1 MGNEIALRIYGGG
14 ATTGLDRRPII
25 SVGAVSPAFIPTP
38 PSIVDEPQSWMIV
51 HGQDYTMYA
60 LHSRKWK
67 TASGEAGQLLVGLF
81 FPASRRLAD
90 GKSPLSLLDSIVDV
104 FSILHAGD
112 ERIPSG
118 EQDSSPFKS
127 LLQRYELEDRPTSLP
142 VMQGSEAASYCVE
155 NSTQLD
161 ALMRHSRYDTLA
173 KVGRLEL
180 GFHCPTTVGLV
191 LGRPGKQP
199 AAQKLYAAEPAP
211 ALKPAPQPEPEP
223 QPAPEAKP
231 EPIPEPILE
240 PTPIPESETKSES
253 KPETKPES
261 KSEKKRLLLW
271 VLAGVAAVVAVIW
284 GIRLISNPYSK
295 LTVSGEHGGVEYVDL
310 GLSVQWARC
319 NLGASAP
326 IQFGEIFPWG
336 ETSYKPAYNYEN
348 YKFYSFVNDSLVQV
362 TKYSYDSGLLT
373 LLPEDDV
380 AHVRLKGSW
389 RMPTLAECREL
400 LENCDAKRTKVKGQS
415 GYLFTSRINGNTLF
429 LPMLPSG
436 GAWEHSEYWTSSL
449 YVESDFFAGVFAE
462 DSENAL
468 SSEIFGSRVTACMI
482 RPVYALPGNQIGG
495 TPLAKEAEN
504 AYYGYK
510 NAADAVEA
518 VINNSSFTA
527 EQVRKAWENLWL
539 LKTME
544 LSYASVDSRYYESIR
559 LQPQLDQ
566 AIQSGL
572 ERMKKEADKM
582 SSKEKRARAYYD
594 LLQIRED
601 ASVRKAYND
610 LAVELQGILC
620 ADFVMMYRG
629 DGEGN
634 YAERIDYHL
643 VDGVMKKDDNSKI
656 TASRIDYLRLYFEL
670 DTFEGLESES
680 KYNTQTFYIKYF
692 TPAGEL
698 MTGTGSP
705 SGYTF
710 KSEHTDVM
718 ERGKIWALGWGN
730 TEQTAY
736 RPGTYTVEVYTS
748 KGRRLFRVPVEL
760 K

>member
-1 MGNEIALRIYGGG
+1 MAEELVLRIYGG
-14 ATTGLDRRPII
+14 
-25 SVGAVSPAFIPTP
+25 SVSEGMNPEPLVAIGAVPAAFRPSTPT
-38 PSIVDEPQSWMIV
+38 IVDEPQAWMIT
-51 HGQDYTMYA
+51 HAQDYTLYA
-60 LHSRKWK
+60 LHTMDGK
-67 TASGEAGQLLVGLF
+67 TADGKDGQLQLCLF
-81 FPASRRLAD
+81 FPPQRRLGN
-90 GKSPLSLLDSIVDV
+90 GKSPLALLDSIRDLFAVLGMPEGCLPAQPLDN
-104 FSILHAGD
+104 A
-112 ERIPSG
+112 
-118 EQDSSPFKS
+118 PFRVV
-127 LLQRYELEDRPTSLP
+127 LRNYPLEDRPVLLP

-161 ALMRHSRYDTLA
+161 ALMRHSRYDALA

-199 AAQKLYAAEPAP
+199 ASEKLYAAEPAP
-211 ALKPAPQPEPEP
+211 VPKPTPKPTPEPEP
-223 QPAPEAKP
+223 EPSPKPEAKP
-231 EPIPEPILE
+231 DPK
-240 PTPIPESETKSES
+240 PESELEPAPKLGPISDP
-253 KPETKPES
+253 KP
-261 KSEKKRLLLW
+261 KKQNPLLW
-271 VLAGVAAVVAVIW
+271 VLAGIAALVVVIW
-284 GIRLISNPYSK
+284 GFRHFSDPYSN

-326 IQFGEIFPWG
+326 IQFGETFPWG

-389 RMPTLAECREL
+389 RMPTHAECKEL

-449 YVESDFFAGVFAE
+449 YVESDYFAGVFAE

-468 SSEIFGSRVTACMI
+468 TSEIFGSRVTAYMI
-482 RPVYALPGNQIGG
+482 RPVYALPWNQVGG
-495 TPLAKEAEN
+495 TPLAREAEN
-504 AYYGYK
+504 AYYGYE
-510 NAADAVEA
+510 NAVKAVES
-518 VINNSSFTA
+518 VINSSSFTA
-527 EQVRKAWENLWL
+527 EEVQKARENMKL

-544 LSYASVDSRYYESIR
+544 LSYASVDSRYDESTR

-566 AIQSGL
+566 AVQSGL
-572 ERMKKEADKM
+572 ESMKKEADKM

-601 ASVRKAYND
+601 ASIRKAYYA
-610 LAVELQGILC
+610 LADELQGILC
-620 ADFVMMYRG
+620 ADFVMMYRR
-629 DGEGN
+629 DSDGN
-634 YAERIDYHL
+634 YAERMDYRL

-656 TASRIDYLRLYFEL
+656 TASKIDYLELYFEL
-670 DTFEGLESES
+670 DTFEGLQNES
-680 KYNTQTFYIKYF
+680 KYNSQTFYIKYF

-705 SGYTF
+705 SGYTY

-730 TEQTAY
+730 NERTAY

-748 KGRRLFRVPVEL
+748 KGRRLFRIPVEL